1 MTETFNN
8 SNDKRNRIIVFA
20 GLAVL
25 CLIIYAQTFGFDFLF
40 LDDNEYVFENP
51 YVTNGLNFIDFRWAM
66 TAFHSSN
73 WHPLTWLSHQFD
85 ATLFG
90 ANAGG
95 HHAVN
100 VIFHILNSIL
110 LFVVVNKLT
119 KAFWKSAVVAAIF
132 AVHPA
137 HVESVAWIAER
148 KDVLSTLLWLLT
160 TFFYIRWMA
169 NTKDAKFYWIS
180 LLCFALGIAAKPM
193 LVTLPFTLILLD
205 YWALER
211 FENWDF
217 KTLAPF
223 FKEKIPFFALTIFS
237 AVITVFAQKAGGAI
251 QSTETFSL
259 ADRLQ
264 NAILAYAKYVAML
277 FYPANLGVWYSFDNN
292 FNLIQIIAAL
302 VFLLAVTAV
311 CVWQIKTRKYLFVG
325 WFWFLGTL
333 VPVIGILQ
341 VGRQS
346 LADRYTYVPYIGLS
360 IAFVWLF
367 AELFERFKL
376 SEKVSTAVAA
386 IVILIFTALAFYQT
400 TFWKTSE
407 TIFTKTLQNGGKNY
421 LIKNN
426 LCNYLEK
433 QNRLEEA
440 TAYCLS
446 AIADD
451 PTLENAYNTLGIVQ
465 LKQNKLPEA
474 EANFEKAVGINPE
487 YVMALSFLTIAR
499 TNAGDIEG
507 ASESLNR
514 AIAADKDKVFFDSKR
529 LSDAYS
535 SIAVAALKEK
545 KFAPAEDYFKKA
557 LEVNPNNL
565 DFRRNLALA
574 MHSQGKSADAIKLLE
589 EAIRSNPN
597 FPEIYNTLGL
607 IYAEQNRRPEA
618 VAQFQ
623 KALQI
628 NPNFAP
634 AKANLQKAM
643 GGER

>member
-1 MTETFNN
+1 MTETSNN
-8 SNDKRNRIIVFA
+8 SLEKRNRIIVFA
-20 GLAVL
+20 ALAVL
-25 CLIIYAQTFGFDFLF
+25 CLIIYAQTVGFDFLF

-51 YVTNGLNFIDFRWAM
+51 YVTNGLNFVDFKWAL

-73 WHPLTWLSHQFD
+73 WHPLTWISHQFD
-85 ATLFG
+85 ATVFG
-90 ANAGG
+90 SNAGG

-100 VIFHILNSIL
+100 VFFHILNSIL
-110 LFVVVNKLT
+110 LFVVVNRLT
-119 KAFWKSAVVAAIF
+119 KAFWKSALVAAIF

-148 KDVLSTLLWLLT
+148 KDVLSTLFWLLT
-160 TFFYIRWMA
+160 TFFYIRWTE
-169 NTKDAKFYWIS
+169 NIKDAKFYWLS
-180 LLCFALGIAAKPM
+180 LLMFALGLASKPM

-211 FENWDF
+211 FEKWNF
-217 KTLAPF
+217 KTLTPI
-223 FKEKIPFFALTIFS
+223 FKENLPFFALTIFS
-237 AVITVFAQKAGGAI
+237 AVITVLAQKAGGAI

-264 NAILAYAKYVAML
+264 NAILAYTKYVGML
-277 FYPANLGVWYSFDNN
+277 FYPANLGVWYSFDSN
-292 FNLIQIIAAL
+292 FNTLSVIAAL

-311 CVWQIKTRKYLFVG
+311 CLWQIKTRKYLFVG

-333 VPVIGILQ
+333 IPVIGILQ
-341 VGRQS
+341 VGKQA

-360 IAFVWLF
+360 IAVVWLF
-367 AELFERFKL
+367 AELFEHFKL
-376 SEKVSTAVAA
+376 NEIVRIAVCS

-421 LIKNN
+421 LVKNN

-446 AIADD
+446 AISDD
-451 PTLENAYNTLGIVQ
+451 PQLANAYNTLGVVQ

-474 EANFEKAVGINPE
+474 EANFEKAVSINPE

-507 ASESLNR
+507 ASESLSK
-514 AIAADKDKVFFDSKR
+514 AIAADKDKVFFDQKR

-545 KFAPAEDYFKKA
+545 KFAPAEEFFKKA
-557 LEVNPNNL
+557 LEFNPNNL

-574 MHSQGKSADAIKLLE
+574 MHSQGKSADAIKMLE
-589 EAIRSNPN
+589 EAIRSNPS

-618 VAQFQ
+618 IAQFR

-634 AKANLQKAM
+634 AKANLQKVVQ
-643 GGER
+643 